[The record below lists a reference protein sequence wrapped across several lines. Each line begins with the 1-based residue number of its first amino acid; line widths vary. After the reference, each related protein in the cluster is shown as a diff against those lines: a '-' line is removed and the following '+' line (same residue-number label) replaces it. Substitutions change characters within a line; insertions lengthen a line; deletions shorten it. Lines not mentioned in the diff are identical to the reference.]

1 MDTAEPLHEAQP
13 PLAPAEHAAC
23 VRQLEELRT
32 IRDRDLPKLL
42 GEARAF
48 MTPDAEQIAQI
59 HDDLQ
64 VVSAEI
70 ERLERLLRTAQL
82 VTDDELSDIVALGRT
97 VDVEN
102 VRTGR
107 VQRYVIAD
115 LSPSPETVIVSAASP
130 IGRALMGRS
139 AGDVVAVSMPA
150 GYVEDLRILCVR
162 SGGDDR

>member
-1 MDTAEPLHEAQP
+1 MDTAKPLDEARSHM
-13 PLAPAEHAAC
+13 ACAEHAAC

-32 IRDRDLPKLL
+32 VRDRDLPTLL
-42 GEARAF
+42 SEASEF
-48 MTPDAEQIAQI
+48 VTPDAEQIAQI

-70 ERLERLLRTAQL
+70 ERLEQLLRTARL
-82 VTDDELSDIVALGRT
+82 GTDDELSDIVALGRT
-97 VDVEN
+97 VDVEY

-115 LSPSPETVIVSAASP
+115 LPPSSGTATVSAGSP
-130 IGRALMGRS
+130 VERALMGHY